1 MPNIYEGFW
10 TQAKATYRADSG
22 GSKKPAEKRF
32 LGLFGDLFRTSTGI
46 GDACKLVDKAFA
58 NVHDKKSGLVTD
70 KGLDAIE
77 AAIENYVAVKDTYL
91 VRLDREIAAEGAKI
105 AAALETEAKESR
117 KSLTLAEKKKDA
129 KAIAAAE
136 KAVAEADKNKAA
148 HEAALKAAKSKE
160 SALSAMKRALNQW
173 PNLMTG
179 QVSQLAR
186 EKSSKGEMS
195 PQDILKAYKLAG
207 LKDSPD
213 NVIGLST
220 EIEKACA
227 AIVKAKPA
235 ADQLRLYSESLYGG
249 NQEARM
255 RRLGAQLVMLKDF
268 YDPAEQKN
276 WQKVFDRYGNAD
288 GGKAKAIEAKD
299 VAAAAKEIAKVV
311 AETKEFGKKVKKM
324 VARG

>member
-1 MPNIYEGFW
+1 
-10 TQAKATYRADSG
+10 
-22 GSKKPAEKRF
+22 
-32 LGLFGDLFRTSTGI
+32 
-46 GDACKLVDKAFA
+46 
-58 NVHDKKSGLVTD
+58 
-70 KGLDAIE
+70 
-77 AAIENYVAVKDTYL
+77 
-91 VRLDREIAAEGAKI
+91 
-105 AAALETEAKESR
+105 
-117 KSLTLAEKKKDA
+117 
-129 KAIAAAE
+129 
-136 KAVAEADKNKAA
+136 NKAA

-235 ADQLRLYSESLYGG
+235 ADQLRLYRESLYGG